1 MNRSFL
7 QNLIFRTLMFVG
19 STILLCPNLAA
30 QNGFQPP
37 EIPRIDEIE
46 SAIQEP
52 AQQKSFKE
60 LVEDIRK
67 NEAEINRLYSSMPI
81 GFPELQAE
89 ARKKISD
96 IRESNKLLKADL
108 KAAAIRSYVNDPI
121 GNPEAA
127 QIVFSTI
134 PLSPTCTASAPRS

>member
-1 MNRSFL
+1 
-7 QNLIFRTLMFVG
+7 MFVG

-60 LVEDIRK
+60 FSDYHLDKFGEYYK
-67 NEAEINRLYSSMPI
+67 FS
-81 GFPELQAE
+81 
-89 ARKKISD
+89 KKIAV
-96 IRESNKLLKADL
+96 EKLLVL
-108 KAAAIRSYVNDPI
+108 
-121 GNPEAA
+121 
-127 QIVFSTI
+127 
-134 PLSPTCTASAPRS
+134 L